1 MTTLTEEIESLKLV
15 IKEQSSK
22 LEQARKYIE
31 QVEAERDVL
40 IEQVSM
46 LQQMVTDRST
56 ELKSLLNNLWK
67 SPSNLPS

>member
-22 LEQARKYIE
+22 LEHARKYIE

-56 ELKSLLNNLWK
+56 QSRYQAMTLLWIR
-67 SPSNLPS
+67 

>member
-56 ELKSLLNNLWK
+56 ELKSLLNNL
-67 SPSNLPS
+67 

>member
-31 QVEAERDVL
+31 QVESERDVL

-56 ELKSLLNNLWK
+56 DLKSLLNQL
-67 SPSNLPS
+67 

>member
-56 ELKSLLNNLWK
+56 ELKSLLNQL
-67 SPSNLPS
+67 

>member
-15 IKEQSSK
+15 IKEQSLK

-46 LQQMVTDRST
+46 LQQMVDDRST
-56 ELKSLLNNLWK
+56 ELKSLLNNL
-67 SPSNLPS
+67 

>member
-56 ELKSLLNNLWK
+56 EIKSLLNNL
-67 SPSNLPS
+67 